1 MKNQIETIKVRANQN
16 DLTFTIGKYIN
27 KKLSVKYRT
36 IKMTKDEFDSE
47 EMNTES
53 DWKQFLKSDDY
64 YVV

>member
-16 DLTFTIGKYIN
+16 DLTFTIRKYIN
-27 KKLSVKYRT
+27 RKLSVKYRT

-64 YVV
+64 YIV

>member
-16 DLTFTIGKYIN
+16 DLTFTIRKYIN
-27 KKLSVKYRT
+27 RKLSVKYRT